1 MKSLLQRCAAAGALL
16 AALLPLGL
24 AAVLPGG
31 TAAQAAGNDPA
42 AAALMEAAVARY
54 RNAASLCSDFTQHL
68 SVALLGQ
75 EQTGKGRF
83 CSQRPDKF
91 ALRFTE
97 PPGDLVVGDG
107 TWVWAYY
114 PSMDAKQVL
123 RFPAARAPGGFDFY
137 REFLEGWSDKYR
149 VTLEGAETV
158 AGRPTRRLRLA
169 PRSRAAYDAVVVW
182 IESDG
187 VLRRV
192 RVEEENGSVR
202 TVTLTSADM
211 GAPPPASWFT
221 FTPPRGAQVIGG

>member
-1 MKSLLQRCAAAGALL
+1 MRRGVGLVV
-16 AALLPLGL
+16 AALLG
-24 AAVLPGG
+24 VLPRAGG
-31 TAAQAAGNDPA
+31 AQATAADPA
-42 AAALMEAAVARY
+42 ATLMEAASVRY
-54 RNAASLCSDFTQHL
+54 QGAASVCSDFVQRL
-68 SVALLGQ
+68 VVPLLGQ
-75 EQTGKGRF
+75 DQTGKGRF

-137 REFLEGWSDKYR
+137 REYFEGWAAKYR

-158 AGRPTRRLRLA
+158 AGRATRRLRLV
-169 PRSRAAYDAVVVW
+169 PRAGAAYQAVVVW
-182 IESDG
+182 LEADG
-187 VLRRV
+187 VLRQV

-211 GAPPPASWFT
+211 GAVPPASWFT
-221 FTPPRGAQVIGG
+221 FAPPRGAQVIGG